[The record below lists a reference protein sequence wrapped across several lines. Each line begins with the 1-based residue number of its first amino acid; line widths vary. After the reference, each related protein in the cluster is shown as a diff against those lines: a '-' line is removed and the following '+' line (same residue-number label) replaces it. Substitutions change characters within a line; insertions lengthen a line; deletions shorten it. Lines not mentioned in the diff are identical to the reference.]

1 MKKFLYLAAAC
12 LLAACNGG
20 DEPEQQPSLEVKPL
34 QLDFAAADAAPQ
46 EITVTAVGVEWE
58 YILSGGAS
66 EWVTVDDSREGV
78 LTVSVAD
85 NPAQER
91 RTASLAVNP
100 QGNIKVKP
108 RSVTIAQAGNDTP
121 VVYSLTVEPAAL
133 TFEPENAPAQEVKV
147 TTEGEGLT
155 WSTEVEE
162 VARGWITVTKRDGG
176 FTVVVADNPG
186 QAPRSGN
193 ITVVPDSEAASPKVV
208 RVTQQELVLPP
219 SLDIALNNGASP
231 EEGFVLDYRG
241 QTDGDYNILVTA
253 VNVEW
258 RVSVRYESGTDEGW
272 INANAIDF
280 DDDTRVSIV
289 GGIENESLE
298 PRVGWVVV
306 SSDAEGVGPYEVKVT
321 QEGKPDFIST
331 LEEDVD
337 FGQFTKS
344 RIIVSP
350 NDDWRHDEVTAWEI
364 MCWDEGVE
372 FIENPP
378 FPEQPRFEGTGGRIS
393 FMLITEVLE
402 KNDDNVYILPDG
414 IYTVV
419 ANFDDNPDLKQPGNI
434 SAGVAGT
441 YLHPIW
447 PRYAWF
453 VRMENG
459 VYNGE
464 ACIRSGTMTVT
475 NIGEDEY
482 EIVFE
487 FESDAGYRVEG
498 SYKGT
503 FDIRVG

>member
-20 DEPEQQPSLEVKPL
+20 EEPEQQPSLEVKPL
-34 QLDFAAADAAPQ
+34 QLDFAAADAVPQ

-108 RSVTIAQAGNDTP
+108 RSVTIAQAGNDMP
-121 VVYSLTVEPAAL
+121 VVYSLTVEPTAL
-133 TFEPENAPAQEVKV
+133 TFEPENAPAQEV
-147 TTEGEGLT
+147 
-155 WSTEVEE
+155 
-162 VARGWITVTKRDGG
+162 
-176 FTVVVADNPG
+176 
-186 QAPRSGN
+186 
-193 ITVVPDSEAASPKVV
+193 KVV

-289 GGIENESLE
+289 GGIENESPE